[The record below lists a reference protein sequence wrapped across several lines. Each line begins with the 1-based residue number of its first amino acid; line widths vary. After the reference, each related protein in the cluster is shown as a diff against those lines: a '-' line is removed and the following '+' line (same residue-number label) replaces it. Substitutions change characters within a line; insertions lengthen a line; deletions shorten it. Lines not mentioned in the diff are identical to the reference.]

1 LLIGWGSV
9 RLDRLDLDRIRE
21 WVESGG
27 LIRLVQRGGRVHVR
41 LVRPRQPS
49 ETQLRARRE
58 LAEASRE
65 ASRLTEEEVARLA
78 GGEVV
83 EVGGSKMVKLP
94 DGRVVGKQAAY
105 VFYRLRRRGLQL

>member
-1 LLIGWGSV
+1 VGFV

-27 LIRLVQRGGRVHVR
+27 LVRLVQRGGRVHVR

-49 ETQLRARRE
+49 EAQLRARRE

-78 GGEVV
+78 DGEVV
-83 EVGGSKMVKLP
+83 EAGDLKKIRLP

-105 VFYRLRRRGLQL
+105 VYHKLKRRGLQL

>member
-1 LLIGWGSV
+1 
-9 RLDRLDLDRIRE
+9 LDLNKIRE

-27 LIRLVQRGGRVHVR
+27 LVRLVQRGGRVHVV

-49 ETQLRARRE
+49 EAQLRARRE

-65 ASRLTEEEVARLA
+65 ASKLTEEEVARLA

-83 EVGGSKMVKLP
+83 KVKGSKMIKLP

-105 VFYRLRRRGLQL
+105 VFYKLKRC